1 MPELIES
8 ALTGT
13 TGAANGGW
21 AVTQAT
27 DGNERPVRVSA
38 LPLPSALSDAARA
51 RIAATLDQA
60 VAACAQG
67 RLSVLAWGEEAGRL
81 YIVEPAPAGPSLGD
95 MVASDGA
102 LTPQQVVSHLHAL
115 AGLLAALDAAGLPHS
130 WPSPQNFYPGAV
142 PQLAGQAWPA
152 VFAILAAEDSSFE
165 WPDAAYVAPE
175 VLAGGKVSGA
185 SEAYAAAA
193 LTCFALTGR
202 APAADA
208 GLDGCPPAVVSAIRK
223 AMAPDPAARYKD
235 IRTLVVDLTVEQA
248 IGLVDAADAN
258 AVPDGG
264 DVPDW
269 ARDLLRETAARRD
282 AGRPLVDAAP
292 AAATSKPVAADPP
305 AARPAAK
312 PSAATARVR
321 PEPAAPEKPAVKPV
335 RKTGSSDGDSPVFD
349 WNATTPRKSVMP
361 LVISVVTVLFIV
373 AGIALT
379 FLKK

>member
-8 ALTGT
+8 VITGT
-13 TGAANGGW
+13 TGAAEGGW
-21 AVTQAT
+21 SVTQAT
-27 DGNERPVRVSA
+27 DGNGRPVRVSA
-38 LPLPSALSDAARA
+38 LPLPPALSGAARA
-51 RIAATLDQA
+51 RIAAALDQA

-67 RLSVLAWGEEAGRL
+67 RLSVLAWSEEAGRL

-95 MVASDGA
+95 MVATDGV

-115 AGLLAALDAAGLPHS
+115 AGLLAALAAAGLPHP
-130 WPSPQNFYPGAV
+130 WPSPHNFYPGAV

-152 VFAILAAEDSSFE
+152 VFAILAEDDRSFQ
-165 WPDAAYVAPE
+165 WPDAVYVAPE
-175 VLAGGKVSGA
+175 VLAGGAVSGA

-193 LTCFALTGR
+193 LTCFALTGL
-202 APAADA
+202 APTADA
-208 GLDGCPPAVVSAIRK
+208 ALDGCSPAVVSAIRK

-264 DVPDW
+264 DVPEW

-282 AGRPLVDAAP
+282 AGRPLVDSAP
-292 AAATSKPVAADPP
+292 AAATSKPVAAAAP

-312 PSAATARVR
+312 PSSANSRVR
-321 PEPAAPEKPAVKPV
+321 SEPPAPEKSAVKPA
-335 RKTGSSDGDSPVFD
+335 RKTSPSGGDSPVFD
-349 WNATTPRKSVMP
+349 WNATTPTKSLMP
-361 LVISVVTVLFIV
+361 LVISIVTVLFII